1 MSSGI
6 NKRRAL
12 RVAGA
17 VVLVVLVVPFLV
29 FTIPAVVGADASYV
43 VLSDSM
49 SPSIEAGDVVIV
61 QERDPGNIEE
71 GDVLTFDAADPG
83 EYGADG
89 GTSIVTHRVVEI
101 AESDDGVEF
110 VTQGDANNA
119 PDSSPVEAEQVIGV
133 VAFSIPFIGR
143 IISFAGT
150 RAGIALLI
158 VVPCTLLVVNELY
171 ELLLEDE
178 QAER

>member
-6 NKRRAL
+6 SKRRAL

-17 VVLVVLVVPFLV
+17 AFLVALVVPFLV
-29 FTIPAVVGADASYV
+29 FAVPAVAGADASYV
-43 VLSDSM
+43 VLSNSM

-61 QERDPGNIEE
+61 QDRDPASIET

-83 EYGADG
+83 EYGADD
-89 GTSIVTHRVVEI
+89 GTSVVTHRVVDVERT
-101 AESDDGVEF
+101 DGGHEF

-119 PDSSPVEAEQVIGV
+119 PDGSPVEEDQIVGV
-133 VAFSIPFIGR
+133 VAFSIPYIGR
-143 IISFAGT
+143 VISFAGT

-171 ELLLEDE
+171 ELLFEDE
-178 QAER
+178 RADR

>member
-6 NKRRAL
+6 SKRRAL

-17 VVLVVLVVPFLV
+17 AFLVALVVPFLV
-29 FTIPAVVGADASYV
+29 FAIPAVAGADASYV

-49 SPSIEAGDVVIV
+49 NPTIEAGDVVIV
-61 QERDPGNIEE
+61 QDRDPASIEE
-71 GDVLTFDAADPG
+71 GDVLTFDAADPE
-83 EYGADG
+83 EYGASD
-89 GTSIVTHRVVEI
+89 GTSVVTHRVVEI
-101 AESDDGVEF
+101 ERTDGGAEF

-119 PDSSPVEAEQVIGV
+119 PDGSPVEPDQIIGV
-133 VAFSIPFIGR
+133 VAFSIPYIGR
-143 IISFAGT
+143 VISFAGT

-171 ELLLEDE
+171 ELLVEDE
-178 QAER
+178 QTER